1 MEKSLK
7 TISVV
12 MMLVLAAKISGLIRD
27 VLILRYLGTTADAQA
42 FTLASQIPRNFMDAA
57 FAAAIS
63 ASFIP
68 VFNSYLERKTKGEA
82 FALANNFI
90 TLMMILALTASIIG
104 FLVAGPI
111 AAAHLMSEG
120 GAESAALMGNLL
132 RIMIFTI
139 FTTTTAFAF
148 IGVLQ
153 SLGGFYIPSIMSLV
167 PNAIVLLYLLLF
179 LDRFGVY
186 GLAIA
191 FMIGNILQ
199 IAIFVPPLRKR
210 KFVFRPV
217 VALRDPGLRQI
228 LRLTPMVLVSAW
240 LFPINNLVNNALL
253 SNHRPEAVVEL
264 NVANTLYLVV
274 TGFFVL
280 SVTNVLFPKLSR
292 EAAKD
297 KSLFAS
303 TLASG
308 LSGVTFILLPMAV
321 GLWILREPILHLI
334 YYGGELTAAEIQ
346 SASHAMGFLIIG
358 MLGFGLFTILSRAFF
373 ALMDGKTPMITSVAA
388 IALNLAATLLLMNQM
403 DIAAPAL
410 ASALSVTAA
419 GIVMLIVM
427 ARRFP
432 IVSVQGTGN
441 FCKMIVAA
449 LAMGGCLF
457 AVSRIISG
465 LPAVFYIGIIC
476 LLGIVIYFSI
486 GLMLKISEAKTAQSL
501 IVSKLRRN
509 S

>member
-12 MMLVLAAKISGLIRD
+12 MVLVLAAKISGLIRD

-68 VFNSYLERKTKGEA
+68 VFNSYLERKTKDEA
-82 FALANNFI
+82 FALASNFI

-104 FLVAGPI
+104 FLAAGPI

-132 RIMIFTI
+132 RIMVFTI

-167 PNAIVLLYLLLF
+167 PNALVLAYLF
-179 LDRFGVY
+179 LFFERFGVY
-186 GLAIA
+186 GLAIT
-191 FMIGNILQ
+191 FIFGNILQ

-210 KFVFRPV
+210 KFTFRPAI
-217 VALRDPGLRQI
+217 ALRDPGLRQI

-240 LFPINNLVNNALL
+240 LFPINNLINNALL

-292 EAAKD
+292 EATKD
-297 KSLFAS
+297 KSLFTS
-303 TLASG
+303 TLANG
-308 LSGVTFILLPMAV
+308 LSGVAYFLIPMAV

-334 YYGGELTAAEIQ
+334 YSGGELTTAEIQ
-346 SASHAMGFLIIG
+346 SAAHAMGFLAIG

-373 ALMDGKTPMITSVAA
+373 ALMDGKTPMLTSIAA
-388 IALNLAATLLLMNQM
+388 IALNLAAALILLNPM

-419 GIVMLIVM
+419 GIAMLIVM

-432 IVSVQGTGN
+432 IINAKSLHNFSKMVVASAIMGACLLMASRSLGN
-441 FCKMIVAA
+441 
-449 LAMGGCLF
+449 
-457 AVSRIISG
+457 
-465 LPAVFYIGIIC
+465 LPTVVLIGIIC
-476 LLGIVIYFSI
+476 LFGILIYFTI
-486 GLMLKISEAKTAQSL
+486 GLMLKTNEALLAKNL
-501 IVSKLRRN
+501 ILSRLRRN